1 MESLVT
7 ESNVNNKK
15 CFFTCLYRSQS
26 QSHEVLESFWSSLDF
41 LLSNINDQHPAC
53 SIAIMDF
60 NATFSKWCTT
70 DKDNTAGLELDNITI
85 LLIVETFGITNMQI
99 LKVSKKLFQRL
110 TGLRRSSIETQK
122 KNAHSHASSHLIKC
136 F

>member
-7 ESNVNNKK
+7 EINVNNKK

-26 QSHEVLESFWSSLDF
+26 QSHEVLESFCSSLDS
-41 LLSNINDQHPAC
+41 LLSNINDQHPVC
-53 SIAIMDF
+53 SIAIEDF
-60 NATFSKWCTT
+60 NAKFSKWCTT

-122 KNAHSHASSHLIKC
+122 KNAHSHANSHLIKC

>member
-15 CFFTCLYRSQS
+15 CFFTFLYRSQS

-53 SIAIMDF
+53 SIAIEDF
-60 NATFSKWCTT
+60 NAKFSKWCTT
-70 DKDNTAGLELDNITI
+70 DKDNTAGLELDSITT

-110 TGLRRSSIETQK
+110 TGLRRFSIETQK
-122 KNAHSHASSHLIKC
+122 KNAHSHANSHLIKC

>member
-1 MESLVT
+1 
-7 ESNVNNKK
+7 
-15 CFFTCLYRSQS
+15 
-26 QSHEVLESFWSSLDF
+26 
-41 LLSNINDQHPAC
+41 
-53 SIAIMDF
+53 MDF

-110 TGLRRSSIETQK
+110 TGLRRPSIETQK